1 VIVGLSAHRPDA
13 DAAGAMAESPV
24 QPGAKSDPEP
34 SRVYCWTI
42 CCTSRNMGGSM
53 YRSLTMFR
61 SICSFHERVMA
72 AE

>member
-1 VIVGLSAHRPDA
+1 MVGLSAHRPDV
-13 DAAGAMAESPV
+13 DAAGAMVEFPV
-24 QPGAKSDPEP
+24 QPGASIDPEP
-34 SRVYCWTI
+34 SRVYCCTT

-72 AE
+72 EE